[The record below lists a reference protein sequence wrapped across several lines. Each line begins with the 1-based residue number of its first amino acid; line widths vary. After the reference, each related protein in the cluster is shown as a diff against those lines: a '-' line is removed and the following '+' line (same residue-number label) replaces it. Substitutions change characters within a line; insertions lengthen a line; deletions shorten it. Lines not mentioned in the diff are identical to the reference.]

1 MDLTEQQ
8 GGNGTKEKHADGRIT
23 AKFRSWLSR
32 TPLWLILTIF
42 LTFIL
47 FLLTFT
53 TWMLSYRR
61 NYAQNIRSAVS
72 NSQQKLSLKMEN
84 LENYIDDLSSFAIQP
99 CYDDTFYHAL
109 RLTQPFSEALNE
121 TILTDV
127 GSYYYARRDI
137 RSYEIMLL
145 NQNISVSRGIGEQHF
160 HIRTIDADEV
170 RDTEYYRLCEESP
183 RNLAIMPPEE
193 AGTLLTFYHTLLS
206 LPRQT
211 SAVVRIRVDDSMLP
225 EISKT
230 AAGSGEF
237 FCLCNSEGQ
246 LLYSGGSDVIASGS
260 ELSPLLPEN
269 AAAAQTSGT
278 GGAAAGSPR
287 YITLHGVRYLATS
300 AVNARYGLTL
310 ISLLPVSEL
319 MAELNRSQ
327 VIIIVE
333 SLLIWAVGMV
343 LVFMIIRYFTASLT
357 VIARKQKDV
366 GAGDLSQIRV
376 AGCRETTE
384 LNESFNEMTRHIN
397 ELIEQNYVSSL
408 NEKTAR
414 LAALEAQINP
424 HYLYNTLQAIG
435 SEALMND
442 QPGIYT
448 MLTDLASNLRYSIKA
463 DNLVTLK
470 DEMQY
475 VDSYIALMKIRL
487 QDKLTVEQSVA
498 PETLGAIIPKISIQS
513 IVENSLAHGFSGD
526 VTSIRIRI
534 ETNFTGDYLV
544 VNITDNGRGISAEDL
559 AKLRG
564 SFRRQ
569 TLQDP
574 GRGIG
579 LANLYSRIQ
588 LLYDGDADILI
599 KSRTGEDSFT
609 SVTMIVSKERALS
622 GAKEKN

>member
-1 MDLTEQQ
+1 
-8 GGNGTKEKHADGRIT
+8 
-23 AKFRSWLSR
+23 
-32 TPLWLILTIF
+32 
-42 LTFIL
+42 
-47 FLLTFT
+47 
-53 TWMLSYRR
+53 
-61 NYAQNIRSAVS
+61 
-72 NSQQKLSLKMEN
+72 
-84 LENYIDDLSSFAIQP
+84 
-99 CYDDTFYHAL
+99 
-109 RLTQPFSEALNE
+109 
-121 TILTDV
+121 
-127 GSYYYARRDI
+127 
-137 RSYEIMLL
+137 
-145 NQNISVSRGIGEQHF
+145 
-160 HIRTIDADEV
+160 
-170 RDTEYYRLCEESP
+170 
-183 RNLAIMPPEE
+183 
-193 AGTLLTFYHTLLS
+193 
-206 LPRQT
+206 
-211 SAVVRIRVDDSMLP
+211 
-225 EISKT
+225 
-230 AAGSGEF
+230 
-237 FCLCNSEGQ
+237 
-246 LLYSGGSDVIASGS
+246 
-260 ELSPLLPEN
+260 
-269 AAAAQTSGT
+269 
-278 GGAAAGSPR
+278 
-287 YITLHGVRYLATS
+287 
-300 AVNARYGLTL
+300 
-310 ISLLPVSEL
+310 
-319 MAELNRSQ
+319 